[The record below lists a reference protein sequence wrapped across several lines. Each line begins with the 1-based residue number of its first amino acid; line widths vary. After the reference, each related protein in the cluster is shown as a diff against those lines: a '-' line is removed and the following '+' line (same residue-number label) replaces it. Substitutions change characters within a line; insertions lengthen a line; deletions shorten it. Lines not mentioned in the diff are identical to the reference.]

1 LGAKLLAYI
10 KPYQCSNILRAV
22 HHTNNS
28 EVNDD
33 GSHESTKIESV
44 KKESGLKVYPNPSLG
59 VITIDNQEDE
69 VIEVKLMDLSGKIV
83 YKELINNLKLY
94 TINLPLL

>member
-1 LGAKLLAYI
+1 M
-10 KPYQCSNILRAV
+10 
-22 HHTNNS
+22 
-28 EVNDD
+28 NDD

-94 TINLPLL
+94 TN